1 MSNRNDYDLRYLPI
15 FHEDLGQAIEYIA
28 SELKNPK
35 AAQNLLD
42 AVETAILE
50 RLPIAESFEQNHSS
64 IERKHP
70 YYRIYVGN
78 YIVFYVV
85 IDEGENKTMEV
96 RRFLY
101 KGRDRDQI
109 V

>member
-42 AVETAILE
+42 AVETAILD
-50 RLPIAESFEQNHSS
+50 N
-64 IERKHP
+64 
-70 YYRIYVGN
+70 
-78 YIVFYVV
+78 
-85 IDEGENKTMEV
+85 
-96 RRFLY
+96 
-101 KGRDRDQI
+101 
-109 V
+109 